1 MEYLGVSIR
10 LVVGNIF
17 DAGGGSVV
25 AMVEMDV
32 DALELE
38 VGVVVRLV

>member
-1 MEYLGVSIR
+1 MECLGVSIR
-10 LVVGNIF
+10 LVVGDIF
-17 DAGGGSVV
+17 DVVEGFVV

>member
-1 MEYLGVSIR
+1 MECLGVSIR
-10 LVVGNIF
+10 LVVGDIF
-17 DAGGGSVV
+17 DVGGGFVV

-38 VGVVVRLV
+38 VGVVLRLV

>member
-1 MEYLGVSIR
+1 MECLGVSIR
-10 LVVGNIF
+10 LVVGDIF
-17 DAGGGSVV
+17 DVGEGFVV